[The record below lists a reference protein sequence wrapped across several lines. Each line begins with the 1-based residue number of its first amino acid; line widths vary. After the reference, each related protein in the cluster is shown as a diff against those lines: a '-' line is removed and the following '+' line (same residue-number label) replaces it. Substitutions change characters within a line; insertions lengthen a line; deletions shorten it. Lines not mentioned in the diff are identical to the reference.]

1 MGRKKTLERSINDY
15 MVANQKYIPKIMDAM
30 VAGAIKRR
38 KVKCP
43 YCSQSFQLA
52 GGGDAKLQ
60 MYLID
65 RYFGKAS
72 QTVSLETKK
81 PSVTGDDLVEVAAA
95 IMQQEAKLLAA
106 GEINAEY
113 EVTEDGEDETGVV
126 EDFTE
131 GDVCG
136 GGSALQPTDDGGGEG
151 VGGAEFEV
159 SSSEEE

>member
-95 IMQQEAKLLAA
+95 IMQQEAKLLATD
-106 GEINAEY
+106 EINAEY
-113 EVTEDGEDETGVV
+113 EVIEDGDGVA
-126 EDFTE
+126 EYDK

-136 GGSALQPTDDGGGEG
+136 GGSALQPTDGGGGEG
-151 VGGAEFEV
+151 VGCVESET
-159 SSSEEE
+159 SSPEEE

>member
-1 MGRKKTLERSINDY
+1 MGRRKTLERSINDY

-106 GEINAEY
+106 GESGNIEGEY
-113 EVTEDGEDETGVV
+113 EVTEDGTEEDVYNS
-126 EDFTE
+126 
-131 GDVCG
+131 G
-136 GGSALQPTDDGGGEG
+136 GGIQPTDDGNGESVGG
-151 VGGAEFEV
+151 VGVET

>member
-43 YCSQSFQLA
+43 YCNQGFQLT

-106 GEINAEY
+106 GESGNIEGEY
-113 EVTEDGEDETGVV
+113 EVIEDGDIDIGSSNEDVSSG
-126 EDFTE
+126 E
-131 GDVCG
+131 GGTRPAV
-136 GGSALQPTDDGGGEG
+136 DGGGES
-151 VGGAEFEV
+151 VGGDGVEA
-159 SSSEEE
+159 SGEEEE

>member
-1 MGRKKTLERSINDY
+1 MGRRKTLERSINDY

-43 YCSQSFQLA
+43 YCNQGFQLT

-113 EVTEDGEDETGVV
+113 EVTEDGDVDIEGSS
-126 EDFTE
+126 
-131 GDVCG
+131 GDVSSG
-136 GGSALQPTDDGGGEG
+136 EGSTRPAVDGGGEG
-151 VGGAEFEV
+151 VGGDESEA
-159 SSSEEE
+159 SSEEEE